1 MDKGKSD
8 RGARTEE
15 SGVDEDI
22 PVADATSGDE
32 GIDDASSDQPFRP
45 GKPEKYAADQ
55 SNDVDPE
62 SMGQSLVEDGPQ
74 ETSTPPGAVSKG
86 GQKQ

>member
-8 RGARTEE
+8 RGARMAQ

-32 GIDDASSDQPFRP
+32 GIDDASGDKPFSP
-45 GKPEKYAADQ
+45 GKPEKYATDQ
-55 SNDVDPE
+55 SNDIDPE
-62 SMGQSLVEDGPQ
+62 GMGEDSVEDGPGDR
-74 ETSTPPGAVSKG
+74 SARPKG
-86 GQKQ
+86 R